1 MCYFVDVIHH
11 LADETT
17 IKFMIL
23 KYFSMNA
30 ILCGGFI
37 FTSSENICVRTGLHD
52 HWIEVAYLFF
62 VL

>member
-1 MCYFVDVIHH
+1 MCYFVDVVHH
-11 LADETT
+11 LADETI

-37 FTSSENICVRTGLHD
+37 FTSSRTGLHD
-52 HWIEVAYLFF
+52 HWIEIAYLFF